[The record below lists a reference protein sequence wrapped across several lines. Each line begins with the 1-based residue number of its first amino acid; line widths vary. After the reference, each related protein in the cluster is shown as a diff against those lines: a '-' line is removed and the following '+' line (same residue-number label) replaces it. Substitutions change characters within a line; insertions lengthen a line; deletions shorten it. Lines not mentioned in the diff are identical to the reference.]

1 MILES
6 KAFHKIKN
14 IYIRKNMAEETEIKM
29 PTSVGS
35 SKNQESSRKNIYF
48 FFIDYTKAFGC
59 VDHNKLENSERDGNT
74 RPPDLPPEK
83 SVCRSRS
90 NS

>member
-35 SKNQESSRKNIYF
+35 SKNQESSRKTSTFALLITPKPLMWGSQQ
-48 FFIDYTKAFGC
+48 IVK
-59 VDHNKLENSERDGNT
+59 NS
-74 RPPDLPPEK
+74 
-83 SVCRSRS
+83 
-90 NS
+90 

>member
-1 MILES
+1 MMILES

-35 SKNQESSRKNIYF
+35 SKNQESSRKTSTFALLI
-48 FFIDYTKAFGC
+48 TPKA
-59 VDHNKLENSERDGNT
+59 LM
-74 RPPDLPPEK
+74 
-83 SVCRSRS
+83 
-90 NS
+90 